1 MRLKDELNAEVGVES
16 QIRLGGIRELRV
28 IVDGKTIF
36 SNREQK
42 RLPNPGEI
50 ADIIRSLKDNQIK
63 SGKENG

>member
-1 MRLKDELNAEVGVES
+1 MRLKDELTADVGVES

-28 IVDGKTIF
+28 IVDGTTIF

-50 ADIIRSLKDNQIK
+50 ADIIRSLKDSQIK
-63 SGKENG
+63 SGKESG